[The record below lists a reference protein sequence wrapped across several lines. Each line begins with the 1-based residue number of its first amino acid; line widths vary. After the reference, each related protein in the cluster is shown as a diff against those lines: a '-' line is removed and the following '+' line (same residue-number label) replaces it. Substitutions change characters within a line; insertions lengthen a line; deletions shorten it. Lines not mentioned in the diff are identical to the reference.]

1 MAYAGS
7 RKNTV
12 LQKYH
17 TKLLHTLSECIEDIL
32 PDLESAG
39 AIIGD
44 QRDKVREY
52 VQGKMPANAVEY
64 LLNDHIER
72 PLSAQLNNAAFMKVL
87 EVMKAPKCSTQCKAL
102 ATAVEEELK
111 NKISNE
117 MDEIT
122 RWMQSLG
129 NTGPKVIEGRR
140 RRWKAWVS
148 NTTPGEYIW
157 VAIYQY

>member
-1 MAYAGS
+1 
-7 RKNTV
+7 
-12 LQKYH
+12 
-17 TKLLHTLSECIEDIL
+17 
-32 PDLESAG
+32 
-39 AIIGD
+39 
-44 QRDKVREY
+44 
-52 VQGKMPANAVEY
+52 
-64 LLNDHIER
+64 
-72 PLSAQLNNAAFMKVL
+72 MKVL

-122 RWMQSLG
+122 KWMQSLG
-129 NTGPKVIEGRR
+129 NTGLKVIEGRI
-140 RRWKAWVS
+140 RRWKAWVT